1 LTEVL
6 ADFCDPYQK
15 EVIEIAKRYGA
26 GYSSLYAFE
35 KALTWGTN
43 LQEKAIAQGFV
54 MMVRGNERFQSVM
67 REFRDHHGTESLV
80 IYSMWDGYLQQEG
93 SVAKTMME
101 EFQNTIHLHTSG
113 HATRQAIIDVWN
125 TVPSNTWMMERCST
139 YLLLV
144 ETSLVAL

>member
-1 LTEVL
+1 M
-6 ADFCDPYQK
+6 
-15 EVIEIAKRYGA
+15 IEIAKRYGA